1 MSVKVPITGIVTELN
16 FVIRTCSILCYPK
29 TKIVFRLTITKFI
42 IQNLNSDWSKDKIF
56 EKKAFQSKSA
66 DFLHFY
72 WSAKLNF
79 KTRDIHSKSAKME
92 TLLYFLL
99 KQPSLV

>member
-56 EKKAFQSKSA
+56 EKKAFQSK
-66 DFLHFY
+66 
-72 WSAKLNF
+72 
-79 KTRDIHSKSAKME
+79 
-92 TLLYFLL
+92 
-99 KQPSLV
+99 